1 MTNFKFEFSSEQI
14 DEVFDQLAPPS
25 KAQEEHLSRLGMD
38 PAVTILDWTG
48 NFNLTRTAMVE
59 FLPNNLFEFAEDAR
73 GELTSALIIQVR
85 NEVGDVV
92 DLLAF
97 RSNGQWAVWLGRVP
111 VLGLEQAL
119 LPRMSEGLPVHRTFL
134 EYYRAARSGIFILD
148 KERSRI
154 SLECAGPLLAE
165 DKEHGEELARD
176 LSYQPTVIYPIPDE
190 DGGHK

>member
-1 MTNFKFEFSSEQI
+1 MNSFKFEFSSKQI

-38 PAVTILDWTG
+38 PAVTIFDWTG
-48 NFNLTRTAMVE
+48 HFNLTRTAMVE
-59 FLPNNLFEFAEDAR
+59 FLPNNRFEFAEDAK

-85 NEVGDVV
+85 NEVGDVA

-111 VLGLEQAL
+111 VLGLEQVL
-119 LPRMSEGLPVHRTFL
+119 LPRMSEGLPVHRTIL
-134 EYYRAARSGIFILD
+134 EYFRAARKGTFVLD
-148 KERSRI
+148 KEKSRI

-165 DKEHGEELARD
+165 NKEHGEELARN
-176 LSYQPTVIYPIPDE
+176 LSYQPTVIYPIAEDDE
-190 DGGHK
+190 GNK